1 MYNTSIDKQT
11 DGSQQMSKTALL
23 KFNEA
28 NSKWEASYGGHVFL
42 KSASKDYVVDKIVNQ
57 ISEKAKKFGVTAVE
71 EIGGGQSS
79 IVSAAQA
86 MSKPVD
92 PELVF
97 GINERFQI
105 LEDFVD
111 MVATRTI
118 PSAIIIGEG
127 GLGKSHTVFKALK
140 AAGLMN
146 IDDAEI
152 GARFDE
158 GLSRKAYVVV
168 KGFSTAKGL
177 YRTLFENKNKIVV
190 FDDCDSVLKDP
201 VAANL
206 LKAALDSYDKRV
218 ITWNAEAFGDDD
230 LPRSFEF
237 TGGVVFISN
246 MPMYKIPQAIISRSM
261 PADVS
266 MTRRSSSACA
276 PSSRK
281 VSSWWSTRCPP
292 SWRRSSSSPRTPTGR
307 RSSPSTCVR
316 SSTCAR
322 PASPSPTTG
331 SVSHS
336 TQCSRLPELLE
347 GSASSGLLTDDA

>member
-1 MYNTSIDKQT
+1 MMYNTPIDKHT

-28 NSKWEASYGGHVFL
+28 NGKWEASYGGHVFL

-57 ISEKAKKFGVTAVE
+57 ISNKAKQLGVTAVE
-71 EIGGGQSS
+71 EVGGNLSNV
-79 IVSAAQA
+79 VSAAQMA
-86 MSKPVD
+86 TKPVD
-92 PELVF
+92 PALVF

-140 AAGLMN
+140 AAGLLN

-158 GLSRKAYVVV
+158 GLSRKAYIVV

-190 FDDCDSVLKDP
+190 FDDCDNILKDP
-201 VAANL
+201 GAANL

-218 ITWNAEAFGDDD
+218 ITWNAESFGGEDD
-230 LPRSFEF
+230 LPRSFIF
-237 TGGVVFISN
+237 TGGVIFISN
-246 MPMYKIPQAIISRSM
+246 MPMYKIPQALISRSM

-266 MTRRSSSACA
+266 MTRPEIIERMRAIVSEGEFLVEYEMSAKLEA
-276 PSSRK
+276 LEFIAENANRPEVKSLNL
-281 VSSWWSTRCPP
+281 
-292 SWRRSSSSPRTPTGR
+292 RTLINVTK
-307 RSSPSTCVR
+307 
-316 SSTCAR
+316 AR
-322 PASPSPTTG
+322 VAKPD
-331 SVSHS
+331 HWK
-336 TQCSRLPELLE
+336 RLALY
-347 GSASSGLLTDDA
+347 AMIAA